1 MKPINSKER
10 SKQLWQFVFI
20 FFGLAFIPVA
30 LIFFSYYH
38 VPEEIS
44 EMEERKLVSYSNFEH
59 TQKMILQKMTEV
71 DSNINLYASAKTEN
85 PVLLDKKIA
94 DGLADLS
101 RMDTSIKMVQLVS
114 NGYANH
120 YTHVRQLVEAQ
131 NKANEAIAKLQE
143 AEEKLKSAQSSGMMG
158 MGAIPMPPAQ

>member
-10 SKQLWQFVFI
+10 SKKLWQFVFI
-20 FFGLAFIPVA
+20 FFGLAVVPVS

-38 VPEEIS
+38 VPEELS
-44 EMEERKLVSYSNFEH
+44 EMEGRKLVEYSNFQH
-59 TQKMILQKMTEV
+59 NQKKVLQKLAEV

-94 DGLADLS
+94 DGLSDIEKL
-101 RMDTSIKMVQLVS
+101 DTSDIVNRVRK
-114 NGYANH
+114 GYESH

-131 NKANEAIAKLQE
+131 NKANDALTKLQD
-143 AEEKLKSAQSSGMMG
+143 AEGKLKSAQSSGMMG
-158 MGAIPMPPAQ
+158 VSPMPMPPAQ

>member
-10 SKQLWQFVFI
+10 NKQFWQFVFI

-44 EMEERKLVSYSNFEH
+44 EMEDRKLVEYSNSQH
-59 TQKMILQKMTEV
+59 NQKKVLQMFSEV
-71 DSNINLYASAKTEN
+71 DSNINIYASAKTEN

-94 DGLADLS
+94 DGLSDIEKL
-101 RMDTSIKMVQLVS
+101 DTSDMVNRVRK
-114 NGYANH
+114 GYENH

-131 NKANEAIAKLQE
+131 NKANEAIAKLQDAE
-143 AEEKLKSAQSSGMMG
+143 AKLKAAQSSGMMG
-158 MGAIPMPPAQ
+158 MGAAMPMPPAQ

>member
-1 MKPINSKER
+1 MKPLNSKER
-10 SKQLWQFVFI
+10 NKQLWQFVLI
-20 FFGLAFIPVA
+20 FLGLAVVPVG

-44 EMEERKLVSYSNFEH
+44 EMEGRRLVEYSNSQH
-59 TQKMILQKMTEV
+59 SQKKVLQKFAEV

-94 DGLADLS
+94 DGLSDIEKL
-101 RMDTSIKMVQLVS
+101 DTSEMVSRVRK
-114 NGYANH
+114 GYENH

-131 NKANEAIAKLQE
+131 NKANDALTKLQD
-143 AEEKLKSAQSSGMMG
+143 AESKLKAAQSGGVMG
-158 MGAIPMPPAQ
+158 MTPAMPMPPAQ